1 MQIDSIIKNGIS
13 LSLGWLWPD
22 WGPQRLL
29 SDSINS
35 LNVAR
40 FENTSG
46 FYSDPF
52 YSLSFCLFFVFFLSR
67 SFLGKEILP
76 YGRKLPI
83 ALQTLPK
90 QRETIKVTK
99 IGGGGLLDP
108 MQKSSKDSIKLNR
121 MVTWLIT

>member
-1 MQIDSIIKNGIS
+1 MWQDLKTQVVSILT
-13 LSLGWLWPD
+13 LSTL
-22 WGPQRLL
+22 
-29 SDSINS
+29 
-35 LNVAR
+35 
-40 FENTSG
+40 
-46 FYSDPF
+46 Y
-52 YSLSFCLFFVFFLSR
+52 LFACFLFFFLSR

-121 MVTWLIT
+121 MVTWLIA